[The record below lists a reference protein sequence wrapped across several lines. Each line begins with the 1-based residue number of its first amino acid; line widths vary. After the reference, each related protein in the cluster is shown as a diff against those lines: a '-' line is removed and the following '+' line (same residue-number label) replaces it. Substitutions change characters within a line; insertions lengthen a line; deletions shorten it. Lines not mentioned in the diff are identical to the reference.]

1 MKLLDLFENA
11 RDDIAYN
18 KQAREFVRKIVG
30 IFLDDQAEYFGYWM
44 KLIRL
49 SGNIY
54 ASMEI
59 DGILVLFHRS
69 PKHYT
74 IGGAFSKL
82 QTSKQPIIIV
92 KMLGDTFR
100 TGEDLISLA
109 KDVIY
114 NRTIHKVLE
123 HEYIHYLDSFR
134 IPNMLEPKSNS
145 SAQSDEDLPKR
156 DDNKY
161 YNDPV
166 EFNAYYHNAVGH
178 LMTFINAAK
187 KGDPDRLAKIFN
199 VSDDFK
205 STMEK
210 VLSKNGCHEKEFLKT
225 LNSRNKKAF
234 YKRLYGLW
242 VEAMKLINGDLT
254 EDATMGGTCSGN
266 VASIAAPMG
275 VMLRR
280 PSYSEKIN
288 IKKLKKK
295 INK

>member
-18 KQAREFVRKIVG
+18 KQAKEFVGKIIK
-30 IFLDDQAEYFGYWM
+30 IFLDEQEAYFGYGM

-49 SGNIY
+49 DGKIY
-54 ASMEI
+54 ASLEI
-59 DGILVLFHRS
+59 DDVLVLFLRGPHY
-69 PKHYT
+69 YT
-74 IGGAFSKL
+74 IGGAFSKMKN
-82 QTSKQPIIIV
+82 SKQPVIIV
-92 KMLGDTFR
+92 KMLGEPFS

-109 KDVIY
+109 KEVTY
-114 NRTIHKVLE
+114 NNIIHRVLE
-123 HEYIHYLDSFR
+123 HEFIHYLDSFR
-134 IPNMLEPKSNS
+134 IPNMLDTKSNS
-145 SAQSDEDLPKR
+145 SAQSEQDIPKR

-166 EFNAYYHNAVGH
+166 EFNAYYHNAVSH
-178 LMTFINAAK
+178 LMAFINAAK
-187 KGDPDRLAKIFN
+187 KGDPDRLAKIFGI
-199 VSDDFK
+199 SDDFHN
-205 STMEK
+205 TMKK
-210 VLSKNGCHEKEFLKT
+210 VLSKNGYHENEFLKT

-275 VMLRR
+275 VILRR
-280 PSYSEKIN
+280 PSYGEKIN
-288 IKKLKKK
+288 IKKSKKK